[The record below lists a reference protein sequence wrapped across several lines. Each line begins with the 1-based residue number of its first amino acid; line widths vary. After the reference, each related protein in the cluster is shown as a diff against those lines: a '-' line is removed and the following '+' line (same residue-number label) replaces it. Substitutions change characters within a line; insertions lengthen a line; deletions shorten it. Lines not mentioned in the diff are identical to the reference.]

1 MGIVTFIKGSYEE
14 LRQRV
19 TWSKYGE
26 LQSNSLLVIVASI
39 IFAIV
44 IGTIDLGF
52 DMLLGWFYQ
61 TF

>member
-1 MGIVTFIKGSYEE
+1 MGIITFIKGSYEE